1 MTKFNIAKRIVRSK
15 KGQAIMEL
23 TFIVPIM
30 LALVYG
36 SVEIGQMI
44 SAYLTITH
52 TTREGANLTSRG
64 ALPNTALDAVITA
77 AAPLVRNNNQSQW
90 RIIYSQIT
98 QQPGI
103 PCPPKPCRYRV
114 ESQILRGNWS
124 QTSKIGLP
132 NGSDIVI
139 PGIQDVDPGQT
150 FHAVEVF
157 FDYTPNVMT
166 YIGTQYMNKNFYER
180 SIFTNVD

>member
-1 MTKFNIAKRIVRSK
+1 MAKRILRSK
-15 KGQAIMEL
+15 KGQSMIEL

-30 LALVYG
+30 LSLIFGA
-36 SVEIGQMI
+36 VEIGQMI

-52 TTREGANLTSRG
+52 TTREGANLASRG
-64 ALPNTALDAVITA
+64 TVPNTALDSVITA

-90 RIIYSQIT
+90 RVIYSQIT
-98 QQPGI
+98 QQPLI
-103 PCPPKPCRYRV
+103 ACPPKPCHYRV

-124 QTSKIGLP
+124 QTSKIGLT

-166 YIGTQYMNKNFYER
+166 YIGAQFMNKNFYER